1 MNRNYLHILRR
12 TTQLLF
18 ILLIIAAPFF
28 DILRI
33 DSDTRSLFIFGNEW
47 SIGLEEGF
55 YLNQSFENASH
66 VAWRFFLKAVLPW
79 ITVLSIFPILGALTG
94 RFFCGWFC
102 PEGTLFELFDF
113 LTMKI
118 FGRRGLLT
126 KKPNDPGAPAE
137 KRLPYIILA
146 LLCMITIP
154 LFMGVVLTGYF
165 VNPRTVW
172 SQVLNWEFTFGVKA
186 GIIGVSIYIFISA
199 MIVRHTLCK
208 YVCGAG
214 LMQMLF
220 GWASP
225 VSIRIKTDPV
235 KLAACT
241 DCRGCEKVCFMNVKP
256 RLLRKDI
263 NCVNC
268 GECITAC
275 TKELGKN
282 RGIFSFARSKSCTL
296 PAKEAVK
303 KQDDVMLN
311 HDKSAEGE
319 CYEKTC
325 SRL

>member
-1 MNRNYLHILRR
+1 MKISTYRR
-12 TTQLLF
+12 ATQLLF
-18 ILLIIAAPFF
+18 IILIIVAPFL

-33 DSDTRSLFIFGNEW
+33 DSDTRSLIVFGKEW
-47 SIGLEEGF
+47 SIGLEQGF

-66 VAWRFFLKAVLPW
+66 VAWRFLLKAVLPW
-79 ITVLSIFPILGALTG
+79 IAILSIFPILGALTG

-118 FGRRGLLT
+118 FGRRSLLT
-126 KKPNDPGAPAE
+126 NKPNDPGTPAE
-137 KRLPYIILA
+137 TRLPYIILA
-146 LLCMITIP
+146 LFCMITIP
-154 LFMGVVLTGYF
+154 LFMGVVMTGYF

-186 GIIGVSIYIFISA
+186 GIIGVSIYMFISA

-225 VSIRIKTDPV
+225 VSIRIKTDTV

-241 DCRGCEKVCFMNVKP
+241 DCKGCEKVCFMNVKP
-256 RLLRKDI
+256 RMLRKDI

-282 RGIFSFARSKSCTL
+282 RGIFSFAQSKVLRFAGKRSC
-296 PAKEAVK
+296 
-303 KQDDVMLN
+303 
-311 HDKSAEGE
+311 
-319 CYEKTC
+319 
-325 SRL
+325 